1 MTSVRT
7 ENRVKLALSLVHTH
21 YVNCSGFQ
29 KLRNY
34 PGTIEDVI
42 QRVYGIMD
50 GIGSIIRI

>member
-21 YVNCSGFQ
+21 YVHCSGFQ

-34 PGTIEDVI
+34 PGQLKMLFKEYMGLWMVLA
-42 QRVYGIMD
+42 V
-50 GIGSIIRI
+50 